1 MALAK
6 ITLGVYGSKAA
17 AEKAIEESNYPKRL
31 LEIKEDHNLET
42 GKTFFVLKLVYDK
55 WKGTEKTTSG

>member
-42 GKTFFVLKLVYDK
+42 DKTFFILKLLYDK
-55 WKGTEKTTSG
+55 WRGTEKTTSG